1 MSGRT
6 LALKP
11 QRQSPSTSGFEL
23 ESKLGDVVE
32 TPSSKEGADKRGIG
46 KKRAAVR
53 PSQNQDLL
61 RWSKAER
68 RLSTQKYIAVDA

>member
-1 MSGRT
+1 
-6 LALKP
+6 L
-11 QRQSPSTSGFEL
+11 TSGFEL
-23 ESKLGDVVE
+23 ESKLGDVGGS
-32 TPSSKEGADKRGIG
+32 PSSKEGAGKRGNG
-46 KKRAAVR
+46 KKPAAAR